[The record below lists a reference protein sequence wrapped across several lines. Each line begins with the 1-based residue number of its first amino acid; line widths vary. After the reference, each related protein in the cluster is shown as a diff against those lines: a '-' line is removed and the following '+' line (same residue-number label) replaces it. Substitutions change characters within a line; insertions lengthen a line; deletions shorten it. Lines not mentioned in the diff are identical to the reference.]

1 MQNNIIKE
9 EPDSYGE
16 CQSSS
21 NDRVVTT
28 KHEELPEP
36 FAFVSVKEEVEELT
50 DTPPVKQELD
60 AKSVEQYSR
69 FPGPVHSTCT
79 ATWCGSA
86 FG

>member
-36 FAFVSVKEEVEELT
+36 FAFVSVKEEV
-50 DTPPVKQELD
+50 V
-60 AKSVEQYSR
+60 SVGLYHNILAEK
-69 FPGPVHSTCT
+69 P
-79 ATWCGSA
+79 SA
-86 FG
+86 F